1 MRALLLSGVLVIA
14 GVTGATL
21 TLAGVA
27 SPATGPL
34 TLVFLLG
41 TPAVCLGL
49 LLGGLD
55 ALARVIVS
63 AAASVALAASIAEI
77 MLVTSGWSP
86 DGGIVATAIVS
97 ALLALAALVLR
108 RRSRPPKRARPEPSP
123 GGEEPALKT

>member
-1 MRALLLSGVLVIA
+1 MRALLLSGALVVA
-14 GVTGATL
+14 GVTGAAL
-21 TLAGVA
+21 TLSGVR

-34 TLVFLLG
+34 TLVFVLG

-77 MLVTSGWSP
+77 MLVTSAWSP
-86 DGGIVATAIVS
+86 DGGVVATAIVP

-108 RRSRPPKRARPEPSP
+108 RRSGPPKRAETSPE
-123 GGEEPALKT
+123 GAEPVPET